1 MSNKNPY
8 QSIDERGYWRSAVCD
23 QTDTGGFREIWC
35 PKFNIDR
42 KTKFLT
48 AGSCFAQH
56 ISKWLVKNG
65 YTWIEAEEPAA
76 ELTLEERQSAGYG
89 VFSFRTGNIYTVAL
103 LRQWVCQAIYPQ
115 SFIDEVFEENGVFYD
130 PFRPLIPKEGN
141 GSRLTMLE
149 WRKNTLKA
157 MVSSLAEADV
167 FIFTLGL
174 TETWI
179 NSNGWVYPVCPG
191 TIRGEYDPAVHYMHN
206 YSYDL
211 IIEDLTWVFDEI
223 KKINGKIKFLLTVS
237 PVPLT
242 ATASNDHVLP
252 ATIYSKSVLR
262 SVAGFLA
269 QTREDV
275 DYFPSYE
282 LIASPPV
289 KGAFF
294 EGNMRSVRED
304 GVNFVMQHFERAIS
318 PHTPVKEAHA
328 TTGSVVVTPTFDDI
342 VCEEILLDTWD
353 ENRTEEISNL
363 CLIGDSHMGM
373 LSKSLISMNIPH
385 AGGMIM
391 NGSAWTSALFH
402 PDPEEIIVPLE
413 DAGSR
418 KRWQS
423 TLPFFKKNN
432 QGEKIILTNV
442 SMQTH
447 RTVSMFIEW
456 LNVRKITNFTE
467 SNFVDYFVEHN
478 KKQINFIEKLNNF
491 PDAKVVIITDP
502 PTQKINYEIK
512 NILFLWEVYDNISAS
527 IFNGMGYEVFNSRK
541 HFDGFGFK
549 DEFYSDMV
557 YGSERDWFHG
567 SQAYYDA
574 LAGALIS
581 KYQIIAR

>member
-1 MSNKNPY
+1 MSSKNPY
-8 QSIDERGYWRSAVCD
+8 QSIEERGYWRSAVCG
-23 QTDTGGFREIWC
+23 QTVAEGFKEIWM

-56 ISKWLVKNG
+56 ISKWLIKNG
-65 YTWIEAEEPAA
+65 YTWVEAEVPPADLSMG
-76 ELTLEERQSAGYG
+76 EWQNSGYG

-103 LRQWVCQAIYPQ
+103 LRQWVCQAVYPQ

-130 PFRPLIPKEGN
+130 PFRPLIPKEGCD
-141 GSRLTMLE
+141 SKAAILKLRKDTLE
-149 WRKNTLKA
+149 A
-157 MVSSLAEADV
+157 MIKSLSEADV

-191 TIRGEYDPAVHYMHN
+191 TIRGDYDPAVHYMLN
-206 YSYDL
+206 YSYNL
-211 IIEDLTWVFDEI
+211 IVEDLTWVFDEI
-223 KKINGKIKFLLTVS
+223 KKINSNIKFLLTVS

-242 ATASNDHVLP
+242 ATASIEHVLP

-262 SVAGFLA
+262 SVAGFLS

-289 KGAFF
+289 KGEFF
-294 EGNMRSVRED
+294 EENMRSVRD
-304 GVNFVMQHFERAIS
+304 VGVNFVMQHFERAIS
-318 PHTPVKEAHA
+318 PQDVVKATHAKPSAVVATP
-328 TTGSVVVTPTFDDI
+328 SFDDL
-342 VCEEILLDTWD
+342 VCEEILLDTWH
-353 ENRTEEISNL
+353 ENRAEEISRL
-363 CLIGDSHMGM
+363 CLVGDSHMGM
-373 LSKSLISMNIPH
+373 LSKSLVSMKIPH

-391 NGSAWTSALFH
+391 NGSAWTSTLFY
-402 PDPEEIIVPLE
+402 PDSEEIIVPLE

-418 KRWQS
+418 KRWRS
-423 TLPFFKKNN
+423 TLPFFKQNN
-432 QGEKIILTNV
+432 IGEKIILTNV
-442 SMQTH
+442 CMQTH

-456 LNVRKITNFTE
+456 LSVKKITKFTE
-467 SNFVDYFVEHN
+467 NDFIEYFVEHN
-478 KKQINFIEKLNNF
+478 KKQIDFIEKMNNV
-491 PDAKVVIITDP
+491 PDVKVVIVTDP
-502 PTQKINYEIK
+502 PTQKINDEIK
-512 NILFLWEVYDNISAS
+512 ASLFLWEIYDNISAGF
-527 IFNGMGYEVFNSRK
+527 FNGMGYDVFNSRK
-541 HFDGFGFK
+541 YFEEAGFK
-549 DEFYSDMV
+549 EEFYSDAF
-557 YGSERDWFHG
+557 YGAERDWFHG